1 MVGSGPE
8 EGHRKDQNDRT
19 TERVGVIQTAE
30 QKALERKYCSLSVLQ
45 GLIREMRTSI
55 LLSAGP
61 VVNRTKVMG
70 LN

>member
-1 MVGSGPE
+1 MVGGGPK

-19 TERVGVIQTAE
+19 TERAGVLQTAE
-30 QKALERKYCSLSVLQ
+30 QKALERQYCSLSVLQ

-70 LN
+70 LI